1 MATIKNIHDYSDIIS
16 VPYRK
21 SKKYKRMSQKDRAA
35 QFAPFAALTGHKQ
48 LIQETQRITEEKR
61 EIDENKQ
68 QILNQKLNY
77 FIETKEKIKITYFK
91 KDSRKAGGSYLTM
104 IQSIKKIDMNN
115 KTIML
120 QNKQIIKISD
130 IYEIEAIDH
139 ID

>member
-1 MATIKNIHDYSDIIS
+1 MATIKNIHDYSDIMN

-21 SKKYKRMSQKDRAA
+21 STKYKQMSQKDRAA

-77 FIETKEKIKITYFK
+77 FT
-91 KDSRKAGGSYLTM
+91 
-104 IQSIKKIDMNN
+104 
-115 KTIML
+115 
-120 QNKQIIKISD
+120 
-130 IYEIEAIDH
+130 
-139 ID
+139 